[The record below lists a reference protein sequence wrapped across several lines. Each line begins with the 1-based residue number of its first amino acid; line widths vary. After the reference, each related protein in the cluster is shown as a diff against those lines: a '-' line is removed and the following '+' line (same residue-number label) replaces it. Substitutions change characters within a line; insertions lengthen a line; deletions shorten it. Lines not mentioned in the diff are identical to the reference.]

1 MCKTYYIANVLST
14 LNASGSSPITLGAGC
29 VFNVTLVA
37 NFSFELGHKSG
48 WNLLNQMSVDWTNE
62 FVFVVDQF
70 PTTITEIVKQD
81 WWCKNHHIR
90 KKYER
95 WILFIS

>member
-48 WNLLNQMSVDWTNE
+48 
-62 FVFVVDQF
+62 
-70 PTTITEIVKQD
+70 
-81 WWCKNHHIR
+81 
-90 KKYER
+90 
-95 WILFIS
+95 